1 MAGFLWSF
9 RGDLDEDYV
18 ALPKISGS
26 GEEIHSARFC
36 MLIDGIQM
44 INHTVCC
51 LCNSLYQRSTEE
63 VLLQKGTVTKMCDCS
78 YFGCVLQTWCWFA
91 INY

>member
-9 RGDLDEDYV
+9 RGDLGEDYV
-18 ALPKISGS
+18 ALPKISSS
-26 GEEIHSARFC
+26 GEEIILLGSDFC

-51 LCNSLYQRSTEE
+51 LCKSVSAQHRRGLVTEGDWNKD
-63 VLLQKGTVTKMCDCS
+63 V
-78 YFGCVLQTWCWFA
+78 
-91 INY
+91 